1 MYVKAKLYVEY
12 VDVLDSDGEIKTKHS
27 ERAIYPFFIGSLSPR
42 LQQEFWDDWV
52 ESIGLSEHMVLISVY
67 GSVVEVVDKSKQTDQ
82 EENIFSD
89 TESVSFIQPF
99 NFLKR
104 YLNE

>member
-12 VDVLDSDGEIKTKHS
+12 INVLDSDGEIKTKYS
-27 ERAIYPFFIGSLSPR
+27 EKVIYPFFIGSLSPR

-52 ESIGLSEHMVLISVY
+52 KSIGLSEHMVLISVY
-67 GSVVEVVDKSKQTDQ
+67 GSVVDVIDKPKQTNQ
-82 EENIFSD
+82 EENIFGNA
-89 TESVSFIQPF
+89 ESVSFIQPF